1 MYYRVN
7 DHIALRGWKNIPFAY
22 YVRGE
27 AGARKLTNREFL
39 CLLLCDGITDLE
51 PNDTLEQLE
60 RRGLV
65 SVCRKGDA
73 PSAWSLY
80 RRHDNVHVPKMNLM
94 ITGRCNYNCPHCFN
108 AADNAPLMTEWA
120 FEDLVR
126 LFDQAQACGIHSVM
140 LTGGEPLL
148 HPQFMDAVREIYA
161 RGMYVDK
168 INTNGHFI
176 DRELLAGLRDLGCN
190 PLMKISFDGL
200 GCHDFMRGVAGAQER
215 TLRAIELCVESGFEV
230 SAQIQLNRVT
240 MGSLDETLRHLDGL
254 GVGSARIIRTSESDR
269 WLANASGATLSMDEY
284 YATALEACRHYIGQD
299 HAMELTVWQF
309 LTLDPKARSYHLHPV
324 RFGKGTY
331 SDRCPRCLGNR
342 QMVAI
347 TSSGEVVPC
356 MQMSG
361 YFAKRG
367 ISLGNVHERP
377 LGDILASDAYRNV
390 ACDTVGNLRGRGGAC
405 ATCRHF
411 EQCAGGCPALALIL
425 PGGETQGVDAIGA
438 DPSKCLFFE
447 GGWQQ
452 RAEEALAGWER
463 T

>member
-27 AGARKLTNREFL
+27 AGARQLTNREFL
-39 CLLLCDGITDLE
+39 CLLLCDGTTDLE

-65 SVCRKGDA
+65 SACRKGDA

-148 HPQFMDAVREIYA
+148 HPRFMDAVKEIYA

-176 DRELLAGLRDLGCN
+176 DRETLDCLRDLGCN

-215 TLRAIELCVESGFEV
+215 TLRAIELCVERGFEV

-240 MGSLDETLRHLDGL
+240 MGSLDETLCHLDSL
-254 GVGSARIIRTSESDR
+254 SVSSARIIRTSESDR

-284 YATALEACRHYIGQD
+284 YATALDICRHYMGQD

-309 LTLDPKARSYHLHPV
+309 LSLDPKARSYHLHPV

-347 TSSGEVVPC
+347 TSTGEVVPC

-367 ISLGNVHERP
+367 ISLGNVRERP

-390 ACDTVGNLRGRGGAC
+390 ACDTVGNLRGRDGAC
-405 ATCRHF
+405 ATCRHL

-425 PGGETQGVDAIGA
+425 PGGEGQGVDAIGA

-452 RAEEALAGWER
+452 RTEEALAGWER
-463 T
+463 A

>member
-22 YVRGE
+22 YVRSE
-27 AGARKLTNREFL
+27 AGARQLTNREFL
-39 CLLLCDGITDLE
+39 CLLLCDGTTDLE

-65 SVCRKGDA
+65 SACRKGDA

-148 HPQFMDAVREIYA
+148 HPRFMDAVKEIYA

-176 DRELLAGLRDLGCN
+176 DRETLDCLRDLGCN

-215 TLRAIELCVESGFEV
+215 TLRAIELCVERGFEV

-240 MGSLDETLRHLDGL
+240 MGSLDETLCHLDSL
-254 GVGSARIIRTSESDR
+254 SVSSARIIRTSESDR

-284 YATALEACRHYIGQD
+284 YATALDICRHYMGQD

-309 LTLDPKARSYHLHPV
+309 LTLDPKAKSYHLHPM

-390 ACDTVGNLRGRGGAC
+390 ACDTVGNLRGRDGAC

-452 RAEEALAGWER
+452 RTEEALAGWER